1 MTSNLPPEP
10 DEFQTRMR
18 GSEPEETESTHRA
31 GDAAGQPAA
40 GPSSPFAPPGA
51 HEQHQP
57 TQQLPAQPGPPS
69 QPGQP
74 AQGPQGPSAPQPPQ
88 SPYPGGYGQPGATFG
103 QSSQAPQGYG
113 QQPGQPGP
121 QQQGY
126 GQQPGQAPQGYG
138 QPAAQQQGGYG
149 QQGAPQQQGYGQGF
163 GQPAQAG
170 FPGAGGATGPWNG
183 GQPTKPRDANPIKAA
198 FDLSF
203 GSYATPGLVKIV
215 YLTGIVLS
223 VLWWLLT
230 VIGGFQAGAPRDFG
244 FGVETEGTPL
254 FGVLAL
260 LLGWIPVAFF
270 ILVLRISLEHVL
282 SSVRTATDVRVLRE
296 RSDADTEAEKD

>member
-18 GSEPEETESTHRA
+18 GAEPEENESTHRA
-31 GDAAGQPAA
+31 GEAAGQPAA
-40 GPSSPFAPPGA
+40 GPGGSPFAPPGSQ
-51 HEQHQP
+51 EQHQP
-57 TQQLPAQPGPPS
+57 TQQLPAQPGPPGPS
-69 QPGQP
+69 AQAPQGQP
-74 AQGPQGPSAPQPPQ
+74 APQQPQ
-88 SPYPGGYGQPGATFG
+88 SPYPGGYAQQPGASFG

-113 QQPGQPGP
+113 QQPGQTPQGYGQP
-121 QQQGY
+121 AAQQQGY

-138 QPAAQQQGGYG
+138 QPAAQQQGYG
-149 QQGAPQQQGYGQGF
+149 PGF
-163 GQPAQAG
+163 GQQAQAG

-183 GQPTKPRDANPIKAA
+183 GQPQKPRDANPFKAA
-198 FDLSF
+198 FDFSF

-244 FGVETEGTPL
+244 FGVETEGTAMY
-254 FGVLAL
+254 GVLAL
-260 LLGWIPVAFF
+260 IFGWIPVAFF
-270 ILVLRISLEHVL
+270 ILVLRLSLEHVL
-282 SSVRTATDVRVLRE
+282 SSVRTATDVRVLRD
-296 RSDADTEAEKD
+296 RSDAAESESEKD